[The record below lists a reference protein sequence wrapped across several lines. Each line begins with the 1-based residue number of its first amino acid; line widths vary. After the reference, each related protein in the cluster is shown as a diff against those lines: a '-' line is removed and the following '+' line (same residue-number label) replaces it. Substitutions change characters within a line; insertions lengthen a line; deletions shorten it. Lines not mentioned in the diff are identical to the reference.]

1 MPKRESE
8 SPDINWDA
16 EEAESAEDAGEF
28 AGGGGGSSG
37 NSKDAAAR
45 PGFHLQAARRI
56 EEAREKRALRKA
68 IEDFDDYD
76 V

>member
-16 EEAESAEDAGEF
+16 EEAEASEEAGEF
-28 AGGGGGSSG
+28 AGGGG
-37 NSKDAAAR
+37 NTKEAAAR

>member
-16 EEAESAEDAGEF
+16 EEAESSEEGEF
-28 AGGGGGSSG
+28 AGGSG